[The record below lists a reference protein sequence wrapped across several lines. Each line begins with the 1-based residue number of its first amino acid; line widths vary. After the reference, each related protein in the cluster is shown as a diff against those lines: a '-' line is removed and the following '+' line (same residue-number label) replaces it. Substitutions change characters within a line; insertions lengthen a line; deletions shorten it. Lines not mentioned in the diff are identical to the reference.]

1 MASLAKRRDTL
12 VADVQFCRFL
22 LPVPWS
28 AIQRPLGLPQPL
40 MGTDLLA
47 KSGKRPALSKLANLS
62 DHDCRAGKID
72 TAKST
77 QDTQSPRA
85 MHGEEEHDD
94 LDLMACCE
102 LNYDTVRTQ
111 PQ

>member
-62 DHDCRAGKID
+62 DHDCRTGKID
-72 TAKST
+72 TAK
-77 QDTQSPRA
+77 PRKTHNRPDVFPA
-85 MHGEEEHDD
+85 VNQEK
-94 LDLMACCE
+94 AAI
-102 LNYDTVRTQ
+102 RTAHSQ
-111 PQ
+111 EKRRK

>member
-1 MASLAKRRDTL
+1 MASLAKRRHTL

-22 LPVPWS
+22 LPVPRS

-62 DHDCRAGKID
+62 DHDCRAGKMPNPRKTHNRPD
-72 TAKST
+72 VFPAVNQRKSSY
-77 QDTQSPRA
+77 QNCA
-85 MHGEEEHDD
+85 
-94 LDLMACCE
+94 
-102 LNYDTVRTQ
+102 
-111 PQ
+111 